1 MANRNRKKTAS
12 AEVVESVEK
21 ELYENVRA
29 YISAARAKVYTVA
42 NAEMVKAYWNVG
54 REIVEKQ
61 GGADRAKYGNGLIR
75 SLSVK
80 LTAEFGPG
88 YTGTNLRYMRLVY
101 LAFPN
106 CHTLCDKLSWSHY
119 RLLAA
124 VDKIEAR
131 DFYLSEAVKCKWSVR
146 DLQRQIET
154 QFYQRL
160 IANHVDLSS
169 AGKLVKRGKMDARD
183 IVRSPAI
190 LEFAGISPAEYKEK
204 DLQTGLVKHLG
215 KFMLELGRGFAL
227 VREQCPIQIG
237 NETYHCDLLFYNF
250 IARCFVLIDLK
261 VGKVT
266 PQDIGQMQL
275 YNHYYERESIN
286 PGDNPPI
293 GIVLGSDRDEAVI
306 RYTLNEHERNLF
318 AIISPTSS
326 DSRGAPNGTY
336 ARTCRNRRGYGTPRP
351 AAARAGKIFRTSQDL
366 QRRQVMPQAKPEI
379 GRSLVALIL
388 VYYCQK

>member
-1 MANRNRKKTAS
+1 MAKRKLKGVADATRAS
-12 AEVVESVEK
+12 LSQVEVVESAER
-21 ELYENVRA
+21 ELYAHVRA
-29 YISAARAKVYTVA
+29 YIASARETVYAVA

-61 GGADRAKYGNGLIR
+61 GGNERSAYGDGLVDRLAA
-75 SLSVK
+75 K

-88 YTGTNLRYMRLVY
+88 YTRVNLFYMRRFY

-106 CHTLCDKLSWSHY
+106 VHTLCKQLSWSHY
-119 RLLAA
+119 RTLITVEKEKARQYYFE
-124 VDKIEAR
+124 EAIK
-131 DFYLSEAVKCKWSVR
+131 SKWSVR

-169 AGKLVKRGKMDARD
+169 VGKLVKRGKMEARD

-204 DLQTGLVKHLG
+204 DLQEGLVKHLS

-237 NETYHCDLLFYNF
+237 SETYHCDLLFYNF

-275 YNHYYERESIN
+275 YKHYYEREMMN

-318 AIISPTSS
+318 AVKYHLDLPTVEELQMELMRERAAIEEAMALRALPPPEAGRHSAPRKTS
-326 DSRGAPNGTY
+326 KRG
-336 ARTCRNRRGYGTPRP
+336 
-351 AAARAGKIFRTSQDL
+351 K
-366 QRRQVMPQAKPEI
+366 
-379 GRSLVALIL
+379 
-388 VYYCQK
+388 

>member
-1 MANRNRKKTAS
+1 M
-12 AEVVESVEK
+12 VE
-21 ELYENVRA
+21 
-29 YISAARAKVYTVA
+29 
-42 NAEMVKAYWNVG
+42 AYWNVG

-61 GGADRAKYGNGLIR
+61 GGSGRATYGDGLIDR
-75 SLSVK
+75 IAAK

-88 YTGTNLRYMRLVY
+88 YTRSNLRTMRQFY
-101 LAFPN
+101 LMFPI
-106 CHTLCDKLSWSHY
+106 CHAVSDKLTWTHY
-119 RLLAA
+119 RTLITVENEAA
-124 VDKIEAR
+124 RQYYFEEAIK
-131 DFYLSEAVKCKWSVR
+131 SKWSVR
-146 DLQRQIET
+146 DLQRQIST

-160 IANHVDLSS
+160 IANHSDLST
-169 AGKLVKRGKMDARD
+169 AGKLVKRGKRDARD

-204 DLQTGLVKHLG
+204 DLQAGLVKHLS

-275 YNHYYERESIN
+275 YKHYYEREMMN

-318 AIISPTSS
+318 AVKYHLNLPTVEELQMELMRERAAIEEAMALRALPPPEPKKKSV
-326 DSRGAPNGTY
+326 SR
-336 ARTCRNRRGYGTPRP
+336 RTPKGD
-351 AAARAGKIFRTSQDL
+351 K
-366 QRRQVMPQAKPEI
+366 
-379 GRSLVALIL
+379 
-388 VYYCQK
+388 

>member
-169 AGKLVKRGKMDARD
+169 AGKLVKRGKVEARD

-227 VREQCPIQIG
+227 VARQKRLTLDG
-237 NETYHCDLLFYNF
+237 KSYHVDLVFYNY
-250 IARCFVLIDLK
+250 ILRCFVLCDLK
-261 VGKVT
+261 T
-266 PQDIGQMQL
+266 DELTHADLGQMQM
-275 YNHYYERESIN
+275 YVNYYERELMN

-293 GIVLGSDRDEAVI
+293 GIVLCTDKGSDLV
-306 RYTLNEHERNLF
+306 RYTLPLHNKRIFAAKYKLHLPSEQELIAELRRERT
-318 AIISPTSS
+318 AIEDAQLVTKLNAGEI
-326 DSRGAPNGTY
+326 
-336 ARTCRNRRGYGTPRP
+336 RRIKKSASAT
-351 AAARAGKIFRTSQDL
+351 
-366 QRRQVMPQAKPEI
+366 AK
-379 GRSLVALIL
+379 SV
-388 VYYCQK
+388 

>member
-190 LEFAGISPAEYKEK
+190 LEFAGISPAEYKET

-227 VREQCPIQIG
+227 VARQKRLTLEG
-237 NETYHCDLLFYNF
+237 KSYHVDLVFYNY
-250 IARCFVLIDLK
+250 ILRCFVLCDLK
-261 VGKVT
+261 T
-266 PQDIGQMQL
+266 DELTHADLGQMQM
-275 YNHYYERESIN
+275 YVNYYERELMK

-293 GIVLGSDRDEAVI
+293 GIVLCTDKGADLVRYMLPLHNKRIFAAKYKLHLPSEQELIAELRRERTAIEDAQLVTKLNAGEI
-306 RYTLNEHERNLF
+306 RRIKKSASAT
-318 AIISPTSS
+318 
-326 DSRGAPNGTY
+326 
-336 ARTCRNRRGYGTPRP
+336 
-351 AAARAGKIFRTSQDL
+351 
-366 QRRQVMPQAKPEI
+366 AK
-379 GRSLVALIL
+379 SV
-388 VYYCQK
+388 

>member
-1 MANRNRKKTAS
+1 MAKRKTTAPV
-12 AEVVESVEK
+12 EIVESVEK

-29 YISAARAKVYTVA
+29 YISAARAKVYAVA

-61 GGADRAKYGNGLIR
+61 GGNERSAYGDGLVDRLAA
-75 SLSVK
+75 K

-88 YTGTNLRYMRLVY
+88 YTRVNLFYMRRFY

-106 CHTLCDKLSWSHY
+106 VHTLCKQLSWSHY
-119 RLLAA
+119 RTLIT
-124 VDKIEAR
+124 VENEKAR
-131 DFYLSEAVKCKWSVR
+131 QYYFEESIKSKWSVR

-169 AGKLVKRGKMDARD
+169 AGKLVKRGKVEARD

-204 DLQTGLVKHLG
+204 DLQDGLVKHLS

-237 NETYHCDLLFYNF
+237 SETYHCDLLFYNF

-275 YNHYYERESIN
+275 YKHYYEREMMN

-318 AIISPTSS
+318 AVKYHLNLPTVEELQMELMRERAAIEEAMAIRALPPPEPKKKS
-326 DSRGAPNGTY
+326 APRKTSKG
-336 ARTCRNRRGYGTPRP
+336 
-351 AAARAGKIFRTSQDL
+351 GKR
-366 QRRQVMPQAKPEI
+366 
-379 GRSLVALIL
+379 
-388 VYYCQK
+388 